1 MSDEKFCLKWNDYEP
16 NISAAF
22 RDIREEKEF
31 FDLTI
36 ACEDDKQISAHKVIL
51 SACSPF
57 FRGVLKR
64 NPHQHPLLYLKGVSY
79 KDMSSVLSFMYHGEV
94 NVAQDELN
102 SFLQVAEDLRVK
114 GLTQNN
120 QSSSESKRKSES
132 RVNPS
137 IRRKSVESSP
147 ASTPKRFRPDP
158 TTNPVVPIVEEEDDI
173 QEVEQVIP
181 VKVETGAAAIIPSP
195 LVDSVGTIAMYSDA
209 EMSEHVMID
218 DGTYDE
224 RYEEEYENEY
234 TEEQNYLIQGG
245 QDANTGSRALCTIC
259 QKLVHKS
266 SLKRHIRTVHTENLA
281 VQCLDC
287 SKTFKN
293 VESLITHQRTV
304 HRTPVS
310 RAKAFNDISSSDDQ
324 DFD

>member
-245 QDANTGSRALCTIC
+245 QDANTGVYIDCPVCSKPMYKKNLARHIAVKHTDQAPSQCNLCLKTM
-259 QKLVHKS
+259 KNGW
-266 SLKRHIRTVHTENLA
+266 SLKEHERKYHGIFQST
-281 VQCLDC
+281 
-287 SKTFKN
+287 K
-293 VESLITHQRTV
+293 
-304 HRTPVS
+304 
-310 RAKAFNDISSSDDQ
+310 DISIV
-324 DFD
+324 